1 MSVLSVLIL
10 SKQLW
15 HSSDNMNEY
24 KTPPSLQTKRQDYSQ
39 KGIYA
44 DPHSFHRLWFEFLLL
59 SPSYELARRY
69 RADSGKLSADDR
81 ARLPADFDKVLEV
94 FDDFGDLQRSF
105 FRPWLQAR
113 GLRLFGIPGD
123 RPTTKLLH
131 KLDGSGDQ
139 PEIQTIKSVERYL
152 ASGWKKQSRPEVL
165 LLSVPLNIPR
175 QAAFKE
181 LKKILDDHLAGSEL
195 PEVAKYKLASKGMH
209 RQNVV
214 DALTVLF
221 VRAARPDFKLWQVG
235 VEAKVSE
242 TYSKLFDWKTSKR
255 TANNATDFRILEMM
269 TSRKLRLA
277 KHLIENAAR
286 GRFPAQDEP
295 QHMVDFDP
303 KEFSAIISARN
314 QWIQQEYKK
323 IKSTAGT

>member
-1 MSVLSVLIL
+1 MDVLSILIL
-10 SKQLW
+10 TEKLW
-15 HSSDNMNEY
+15 HSLDNMNEF

-39 KGIYA
+39 RGIYA

-69 RADSGKLSADDR
+69 RAGSGKLSAEDK
-81 ARLPADFDKVLEV
+81 ARLPADFDRVLEV
-94 FDDFGDLQRSF
+94 FDDFGDLQRTF

-113 GLRLFGIPGD
+113 GLRLFGVPGD
-123 RPTTKLLH
+123 RPTTKLLY
-131 KLDGSGDQ
+131 KLDGTGGQ
-139 PEIQTIKSVERYL
+139 PEIETIKSVERYL
-152 ASGWKKQSRPEVL
+152 AAGWKQQNRPEVL
-165 LLSVPLNIPR
+165 LLSVPLNIPK
-175 QAAFKE
+175 QAALKE
-181 LKKILDDHLAGSEL
+181 LKKILDEHLAGAEL
-195 PEVAKYKLASKGMH
+195 PKVAKYKLASKGMH

-286 GRFPAQDEP
+286 GRFPDQSEP
-295 QHMVDFDP
+295 DHMVEFDA
-303 KEFSAIISARN
+303 KEFSEIIGARN
-314 QWIQQEYKK
+314 RWIKQEYKK
-323 IKSTAGT
+323 IKSPTGS